1 MVTLLYFS
9 RLRESFGLASEQV
22 ELPADVTDVRL
33 LTEWLRQR
41 GSIWQEELA
50 PGKPVRVAVNQDM
63 ASPDAAVR
71 DKDEIAFFPPVT
83 GG

>member
-1 MVTLLYFS
+1 MITLLYFA
-9 RLRESFGLASEQV
+9 RLRESFGLASEQA
-22 ELPADVTDVRL
+22 ELPADVTDVGS

-50 PGKPVRVAVNQDM
+50 PGKPVRAAVNQDM
-63 ASPDAAVR
+63 ADLDTPVR
-71 DKDEIAFFPPVT
+71 DKDEVAFFPPVT